1 MGTHSCRS
9 TTMVAVALSLPKEGV
24 VVVAVVVD
32 TGAVLMEDGVAK
44 RDLEDVCLYLLRR
57 ICATQHLLN

>member
-9 TTMVAVALSLPKEGV
+9 TTMVAVASSLPKEGV
-24 VVVAVVVD
+24 VVVAVIVD

-57 ICATQHLLN
+57 RSALHNIC

>member
-1 MGTHSCRS
+1 
-9 TTMVAVALSLPKEGV
+9 MVAVASSLPKEGV
-24 VVVAVVVD
+24 VVVAVVD

>member
-1 MGTHSCRS
+1 
-9 TTMVAVALSLPKEGV
+9 MVVVASSLLKEGV
-24 VVVAVVVD
+24 VMVAVVVN

>member
-1 MGTHSCRS
+1 M
-9 TTMVAVALSLPKEGV
+9 TMVAVTSSLPKEGV

-32 TGAVLMEDGVAK
+32 TGAVLIEDGVAK

-57 ICATQHLLN
+57 RSALHNIC